1 VNLLH
6 QRCFNHAQREAAAR
20 CPGCGRFFCR
30 ECVTE
35 HQDRVI
41 CAACL
46 RARTKLSFTRRAGF
60 VLGLRLLQC
69 VAGLL
74 TAWLF
79 FFLIGRLLVS
89 LPDSFHEGTLWR
101 SSLWD
106 EPGRTSK
113 AVEPVLRP
121 VPGRHEGGGPPG
133 SRGGSVRSSR

>member
-35 HQDRVI
+35 HQDQVL

-46 RARTKLSFTRRAGF
+46 RARTTPSFTRRAGF
-60 VLGLRLLQC
+60 VLGLRVVQC
-69 VAGLL
+69 LVGLL
-74 TAWLF
+74 TGWLF

-89 LPDSFHEGTLWR
+89 MPDSFHEGTLWR
-101 SSLWD
+101 SSLWG
-106 EPGRTSK
+106 EPGGTPR
-113 AVEPVLRP
+113 AIEPVSRP
-121 VPGRHEGGGPPG
+121 GVPRGVPGSKVGGQASP
-133 SRGGSVRSSR
+133 SA